1 MSGPGTTDR
10 SVSET
15 QVANSVEEAYDQV
28 RRALGVS
35 DGGAT
40 GGTTDENGAKVDGVA
55 PGVRVVALR
64 TPTLPPAT
72 HTACYLVGPSDG
84 AGEIFVVDPAS
95 PYPDQQAAL
104 DAILDREIAE
114 GRHIGGVLLTHHH
127 ADHVGGAAR
136 VMARDVPVMAHAETA
151 ARLKIPIARELA
163 DGDWCGP
170 VRAVFTPGHAPGH
183 LCFHDPASGALIAG
197 DMVAGVGTILIDP
210 SEGDMRLYLESLE
223 KMRALGAS
231 VLGPAHGPMIRDPDA
246 KLREYVAHRSMREGR
261 VLAALQ
267 AVGRATP
274 AQLVPVAYADTP
286 KLLWGLAERSLVAH
300 LVKLAADG
308 RARREGELWEL
319 S

>member
-15 QVANSVEEAYDQV
+15 QVANSVDEAYDQV

-40 GGTTDENGAKVDGVA
+40 GGTSHARVDGVA

-72 HTACYLVGPSDG
+72 HTACYLVGPSEG

-95 PYPDQQAAL
+95 PYDDQQAEL

-114 GRHIGGVLLTHHH
+114 GRHIAGVVLTHHH
-127 ADHVGGAAR
+127 ADHVGGAAH
-136 VMARDVPVMAHAETA
+136 VAARDVPVMAHAETA
-151 ARLKIPIARELA
+151 LRVKVPIARILR

-183 LCFHDPASGALIAG
+183 LCLHDPASGALIAG

-210 SEGDMRLYLESLE
+210 SEGDMRQYLDSLE
-223 KMRALGAS
+223 LMRALGSS
-231 VLGPAHGPMIRDPDA
+231 VLCPAHGPMIRDPDA
-246 KLREYVAHRSMREGR
+246 KLREYVAHRLMREGR
-261 VLAALQ
+261 VLAALR
-267 AVGRATP
+267 AAGRATP
-274 AQLVPVAYADTP
+274 DALVPVAYADTP
-286 KLLWGLAERSLVAH
+286 RLLWALAERSLIAH
-300 LVKLAADG
+300 LAKLAADG
-308 RARREGELWEL
+308 RARLEGDVWAAA
-319 S
+319 